1 MHNAHDSAELAV
13 LGKNVIREE
22 GHGKVTGLGKYAID
36 LEMPRMLWAK
46 IKRSTRPHAKII
58 NIDISRAQSLAGVH
72 AVLVDKDCPQT
83 LFGFGCYD
91 EPLLARG
98 KVRYIGEPVVAVA
111 AESEAIAELACDLIE
126 IDYEDLPAVFD
137 VHEAFRTNP
146 PVIVHE
152 GQEHYRR
159 VPIGPPQYNPK
170 HPNAFGYYR
179 IRTGDVDAGFKE
191 ADFVLEGTYTNAMM
205 GHAPMERHNSVSLWD
220 ADGNVTVWSSSQAAY
235 PLLNQISEALDIP
248 HSRIRVII
256 PKYVGGGFGGKI
268 EMKAEG
274 LCAVLSRAAGSRHVK
289 IVYTREESLCWAGV
303 QHPFEMKIKSGV
315 RKDGTIVSCEMF
327 VLVNGGAYAQ
337 HGFLVTRQAS
347 YGPLGSYRFP
357 NFKLDNYVVYTN
369 QPPGVA
375 YRGFGNTQI
384 HFALESHIDELAAAL
399 GMDTYEIRR
408 KNVLVE
414 GEINA
419 AGEVQH
425 SVAGN
430 ELLDE
435 IKQGL
440 EQHGELVREGE
451 GPWRRGRGIAFANKD
466 SVAPSASS
474 AIVKVHNDET
484 VEIRHSAGNIGQGS
498 STTLI
503 QIAAEFFKVKP
514 DRVKTAEVDTWVT
527 PYDQLTGSSRITF
540 AAGNAVLMA
549 CEDVKGQI
557 LKMAAEV
564 MQAKPE
570 ELDLADMKVFVRD
583 NPDRFMAVRELFRT
597 VFFTG
602 SFLPTGGELLGKATF
617 TVPSSKIDPET
628 GHAADDGMRKI
639 FSFCTRAAQAVEVA
653 VNIETGEVK
662 LEKIAIANDVGRAIN
677 PMSCEGQ
684 MHAALSMGLGQAL
697 SEEFQLS
704 EGSIRN
710 ADFSS
715 YRFLTAKD
723 APPNKFVTTHIV
735 EIPQF
740 DGPYQ
745 AKGFAE
751 ATTSPTAPA
760 IANAI
765 FDAIGVRVRHMPMTP
780 ERILAALDELK
791 ATNKS

>member
-1 MHNAHDSAELAV
+1 MHNQSKEFNV
-13 LGKNVIREE
+13 IGKNVIREE
-22 GHGKVTGLGKYAID
+22 GVGKVTGLGKYAID

-58 NIDISRAQSLAGVH
+58 NIDITRAKKLAGVH

-98 KVRYIGEPVVAVA
+98 KVRYIGEPVAAVA
-111 AESEAIAELACDLIE
+111 AESEAIAEQACDLIE

-137 VHEAFRTNP
+137 VHEAFGTNP

-152 GQEHYRR
+152 EQAKYRR
-159 VPIGPPQYNPK
+159 VPIGPVQYDPK

-179 IRTGDVDAGFKE
+179 IRTGDVDKGFGE
-191 ADFVLEGTYTNAMM
+191 ADVVLEKTYSNAMM
-205 GHAPMERHNSVSLWD
+205 AHATMERHNSVSQWD

-274 LCAVLSRAAGSRHVK
+274 LCAVLSRAADHRPIK
-289 IVYTREESLCWAGV
+289 IIYTREESLCWAGV

-315 RKDGTIVSCEMF
+315 KKDGTIVSCEMF

-369 QPPGVA
+369 NPPGVA

-384 HFALESHIDELAAAL
+384 HFALESHIDELAHAI

-419 AGEVQH
+419 AGENQH
-425 SVAGN
+425 TVAGS
-430 ELLDE
+430 ELLNE
-435 IKQGL
+435 IKSGL
-440 EQHGELVREGE
+440 ERHGPLKRGE

-484 VEIRHSAGNIGQGS
+484 VEVRHSAGNIGQGS

-514 DRVKTAEVDTWVT
+514 ERVKTAEVDTWVT

-549 CEDVKGQI
+549 CQDVKNQI
-557 LKMAAEV
+557 LEMAAEV
-564 MQAKPE
+564 MQAAPD
-570 ELDLADMKVFVRD
+570 ELDLADMRVFVKS
-583 NPDRFMAVRELFRT
+583 NPNRFMAVRELFRT

-602 SFLPTGGELLGKATF
+602 SFLPKGGELLGKATF

-653 VNIETGEVK
+653 VNIETGQVK
-662 LEKIAIANDVGRAIN
+662 LEKIAIANDVGKAIN

-697 SEEFQLS
+697 SEEFQLN
-704 EGSIRN
+704 EGGISN

-723 APPNKFVTTHIV
+723 APPNDFVSTHIV

-745 AKGFAE
+745 AKGFSE
-751 ATTSPTAPA
+751 ATVSPTAPA

-765 FDAIGVRVRHMPMTP
+765 FDAVGVRIRHMPMTP
-780 ERILAALDELK
+780 ERVLRALDEIHLK
-791 ATNKS
+791 QKD

>member
-1 MHNAHDSAELAV
+1 MHKEKSEFVV

-22 GHGKVTGLGKYAID
+22 GYGKVTGLGKYAID

-46 IKRSTRPHAKII
+46 IKRSTRPHAKVI
-58 NIDISRAQSLAGVH
+58 NVDISRARSLPGVH

-98 KVRYIGEPVVAVA
+98 KVRYIGEPVAAVA
-111 AESEAIAELACDLIE
+111 AESEAIAEQACDLIE
-126 IDYEDLPAVFD
+126 VDYEELPAVFD
-137 VHEAFRTNP
+137 VHEAFKTNP
-146 PVIVHE
+146 PVVVHE
-152 GQEHYRR
+152 EQAKYRR
-159 VPIGPPQYNPK
+159 VPIGPVQYNPK

-179 IRTGDVDAGFKE
+179 IRTGDVEKGFGE
-191 ADFVLEGTYTNAMM
+191 ADVVVEKTYSNAMM
-205 GHAPMERHNSVSLWD
+205 AHAPMERHNSISLWD

-235 PLLNQISEALDIP
+235 PLLNQISEALDVP

-274 LCAVLSRAAGSRHVK
+274 LCAVLSRAAGHRPIK

-315 RKDGTIVSCEMF
+315 RKDGTITSCEMF

-384 HFALESHIDELAAAL
+384 HFALESHIDELAHEI
-399 GMDTYEIRR
+399 GMDPYEIRR
-408 KNVLVE
+408 KNVLHE

-419 AGEVQH
+419 AGEIQH
-425 SVAGN
+425 SVAGA

-435 IKQGL
+435 IKKGL
-440 EQHGELVREGE
+440 ERHGPLDRGD

-503 QIAAEFFKVKP
+503 QIAAEFFKVNP
-514 DRVKTAEVDTWVT
+514 ERVKTAEVDTWVT

-564 MQAKPE
+564 MQANPE
-570 ELDLADMKVFVRD
+570 ELDLAGMRVFVKA
-583 NPDRFMAVRELFRT
+583 NPDRFMAVRDLFRT

-617 TVPSSKIDPET
+617 TVPSSKIDPDT

-639 FSFCTRAAQAVEVA
+639 FSFCTRAAQAVEIA
-653 VNIETGEVK
+653 VNTETGQVRV
-662 LEKIAIANDVGRAIN
+662 EKIAIANDVGRAIN

-697 SEEFQLS
+697 SEELQLS

-723 APPNKFVTTHIV
+723 APSNDHVSTHIV

-745 AKGFAE
+745 AKGFSE
-751 ATTSPTAPA
+751 ATVSPTAPA

-765 FDAIGVRVRHMPMTP
+765 FDAVGVRLRHMPMTP
-780 ERILAALDELK
+780 ERVLEALDRLR
-791 ATNKS
+791 SDQSQ

>member
-1 MHNAHDSAELAV
+1 MNNPDQEFHV
-13 LGKNVIREE
+13 IGKNVIREE
-22 GHGKVTGLGKYAID
+22 GPGKVTGLGKYAID
-36 LEMPRMLWAK
+36 LEFPRMLWAK

-58 NIDISRAQSLAGVH
+58 NIDISRAQALPGVH
-72 AVLVDKDCPQT
+72 AVIVDKDCPQT

-98 KVRYIGEPVVAVA
+98 KVRYIGEPVAAVA
-111 AESEAIAELACDLIE
+111 AESEAIAEQACDLIE
-126 IDYEDLPAVFD
+126 IDYEDLPAIFD
-137 VHEAFRTNP
+137 PWEAFEADP
-146 PVIVHE
+146 KVIIHE
-152 GQEHYRR
+152 DQANYRR
-159 VPIGPPQYNPK
+159 VPIGPAQYDPK

-179 IRTGDVDAGFKE
+179 IRTGEVSQGFAE
-191 ADFVLEGTYTNAMM
+191 ADVVLEKTYSNAMM
-205 GHAPMERHNSVSLWD
+205 AHATMERHNSISLWD
-220 ADGNVTVWSSSQAAY
+220 ADGKVTAWSSAQAAY

-248 HSRIRVII
+248 HSRVRVII

-274 LCAVLSRAAGSRHVK
+274 LCAVLSRAAGHRHIK
-289 IVYTREESLCWAGV
+289 IIYTREESLCWAGV
-303 QHPFEMKIKSGV
+303 QHPFEMRIKSGV
-315 RKDGTIVSCEMF
+315 RKDGVITACEMF

-357 NFKLDNYVVYTN
+357 HFKLDNYVVYTN
-369 QPPGVA
+369 NPPGVA

-384 HFALESHIDELAAAL
+384 HFGLESHIDELAHAI
-399 GMDTYEIRR
+399 GMDPYEIRR
-408 KNVLVE
+408 KNVLKE
-414 GEINA
+414 NEINA
-419 AGEVQH
+419 AGEIQH
-425 SVAGN
+425 SVAGA

-435 IKQGL
+435 IKAGL
-440 EQHGELVREGE
+440 ERHGPLQRED

-474 AIVKVHNDET
+474 AIVKIHNDET

-503 QIAAEFFKVKP
+503 QITAEFFKVGP
-514 DRVKTAEVDTWVT
+514 ERVRTAEVDTWVT
-527 PYDQLTGSSRITF
+527 PYDQLTGSSRLTF

-549 CEDVKGQI
+549 CEDVKNQI
-557 LKMAAEV
+557 LTMAAQM
-564 MQAKPE
+564 MQATPE
-570 ELDLADMKVFVRD
+570 ELDLADMVVFVKE
-583 NPDRFMAVRELFRT
+583 NPGRSMRVKDLFRT

-628 GHAADDGMRKI
+628 GHAANDGMRKI

-653 VNIETGEVK
+653 VNIETGQVK
-662 LEKIAIANDVGRAIN
+662 LEKIAIANDLGKAIN

-684 MHAALSMGLGQAL
+684 MHAAISMGLGQAI
-697 SEEFQLS
+697 SEELQIS
-704 EGSIRN
+704 EGSVAN
-710 ADFSS
+710 GDFSS

-723 APPNKFVTTHIV
+723 APSNDHVSTHIV

-740 DGPYQ
+740 DGPYK
-745 AKGFAE
+745 AKGFSE

-765 FDAIGVRVRHMPMTP
+765 FDAVGLRLRHMPMTP
-780 ERILAALDELK
+780 ERVLEGLDRLTS
-791 ATNKS
+791 ADRD

>member
-1 MHNAHDSAELAV
+1 MHNDDPALSV
-13 LGKNVIREE
+13 VGKNIVREE
-22 GHGKVTGLGKYAID
+22 GFGKVTGLGKYAID

-46 IKRSTRPHAKII
+46 IKRSTRPHAKIVRV
-58 NIDISRAQSLAGVH
+58 DIGRAQMLPGVH
-72 AVLVDKDCPQT
+72 AVIVDKDCPQT

-98 KVRYIGEPVVAVA
+98 KVRYIGEPVAAVA
-111 AESEAIAELACDLIE
+111 AESEAIAEEACDLIE
-126 IDYEDLPAVFD
+126 IDYEELPAVFE
-137 VHEAFRTNP
+137 VHEAFKTNP

-152 GQEHYRR
+152 GQEKYRR
-159 VPIGPPQYNPK
+159 IPIGPAQYDPK

-179 IRTGDVDAGFKE
+179 IRTGNVDDGFAE
-191 ADFVLEGTYTNAMM
+191 ADAVVERTYSNAMM
-205 GHAPMERHNSVSLWD
+205 AHATMERHNSVSLWD
-220 ADGNVTVWSSSQAAY
+220 PDGNVTVWSSSQAAY

-268 EMKAEG
+268 EMKSEG
-274 LCAVLSRAAGSRHVK
+274 LCAVLSRAAGYRPIK

-315 RKDGTIVSCEMF
+315 RKDGTITACEMF

-384 HFALESHIDELAAAL
+384 HFALESHIDELAHEI
-399 GMDTYEIRR
+399 GMDPYEIRR
-408 KNVLVE
+408 KNVLRE

-419 AGEVQH
+419 AGEIQH
-425 SVAGN
+425 SVAGA

-435 IKQGL
+435 IKSGL
-440 EQHGELVREGE
+440 DRHGPLDRGE
-451 GPWRRGRGIAFANKD
+451 GSWRRGRGIAFANKD

-484 VEIRHSAGNIGQGS
+484 IEIRHSAGNIGQGS

-503 QIAAEFFKVKP
+503 QIAAEFFKVQP
-514 DRVKTAEVDTWVT
+514 ERVKTAEVDTWVT
-527 PYDQLTGSSRITF
+527 PYDQLTGSSRLTF

-549 CEDVKGQI
+549 CADVKKQI
-557 LKMAAEV
+557 LGMAAEL
-564 MQAKPE
+564 MQATAD
-570 ELDLADMKVFVRD
+570 ELELVDMKVFVKD
-583 NPDRFMAVRELFRT
+583 NPNRFMAVRDLFRT

-602 SFLPTGGELLGKATF
+602 SFLPSGGELLGKATF
-617 TVPSSKIDPET
+617 TVPSSKIDPDT
-628 GHAADDGMRKI
+628 GHAADDGIRKI

-653 VNIETGEVK
+653 VNIETGQVV

-697 SEEFQLS
+697 SEELQIVD
-704 EGSIRN
+704 GSILN
-710 ADFSS
+710 GDLSS

-723 APPNKFVTTHIV
+723 APGNANVSTHIV
-735 EIPQF
+735 EIPQL

-745 AKGFAE
+745 AKGFSE
-751 ATTSPTAPA
+751 ATVSPTAPA

-765 FDAIGVRVRHMPMTP
+765 FDAVGIRLRHMPMTP
-780 ERILAALDELK
+780 ERVLEALDALAAEIHG
-791 ATNKS
+791 

>member
-1 MHNAHDSAELAV
+1 MDKSGQKYSAI
-13 LGKNVIREE
+13 GKNAIREE
-22 GHGKVTGLGKYAID
+22 GLGKVTGLGKYAID
-36 LEMPRMLWAK
+36 LEFPRMLWAK
-46 IKRSTRPHAKII
+46 IKRSTRPHAKIVSV
-58 NIDISRAQSLAGVH
+58 DISRAKSLAGVH
-72 AVLVDKDCPQT
+72 AVIVDRDCPQT

-91 EPLLARG
+91 EPLLARN
-98 KVRYIGEPVVAVA
+98 KVRYIGEPVAAVA
-111 AESEAIAELACDLIE
+111 AESEAIAEQACDLIE
-126 IDYEDLPAVFD
+126 VEYEELPAVFD
-137 VHEAFRTNP
+137 AREAFKSNP
-146 PVIVHE
+146 PAIIHE
-152 GQEHYRR
+152 DQANYRR
-159 VPIGPPQYNPK
+159 IPIGPPQYDPA

-179 IRTGDVDAGFKE
+179 IRTGDVASGFAQSDVVVE
-191 ADFVLEGTYTNAMM
+191 NTYSNAMM
-205 GHAPMERHNSVSLWD
+205 AHAPLERHNSISLWD
-220 ADGNVTVWSSSQAAY
+220 HDGNVTVWSSSQAAY
-235 PLLNQISEALDIP
+235 PLLNQISEALNLP

-274 LCAVLSRAAGSRHVK
+274 LCAVLSRFAGNRPVK

-303 QHPFEMKIKSGV
+303 QHPFEMRIKTGV
-315 RKDGTIVSCEMF
+315 RKDGSIVACEMF

-384 HFALESHIDELAAAL
+384 HFALESHMDELAHAV
-399 GMDTYEIRR
+399 GMDPYDIRL
-408 KNVLVE
+408 KNVLKE
-414 GEINA
+414 GEINS
-419 AGEVQH
+419 AGEIQH
-425 SVAGN
+425 SVAGT
-430 ELLDE
+430 ELLRE
-435 IKQGL
+435 IKAGI
-440 EQHGELVREGE
+440 ERHGPLQRED

-466 SVAPSASS
+466 SIAPSASS

-484 VEIRHSAGNIGQGS
+484 VEIRHSAGNIGQGC

-503 QIAAEFFKVKP
+503 QIAAEFFKVGT

-527 PYDQLTGSSRITF
+527 PYDQLTGSSRLTF

-549 CEDVKGQI
+549 CQDVKTQI
-557 LKMAAEV
+557 LSMAAGL
-564 MQAKPE
+564 MQASVD
-570 ELDLADMKVFVRD
+570 ELDLADMKVFVKE
-583 NPDRFMAVRELFRT
+583 NPGRSMAVRELFRN
-597 VFFTG
+597 VYFTG

-617 TVPSSKIDPET
+617 TVPSSKVDPET

-653 VNIETGEVK
+653 VNVETGQVV

-677 PMSCEGQ
+677 PMTCEGQ

-697 SEEFQLS
+697 SEELMLDS
-704 EGSIRN
+704 GSVRN
-710 ADFSS
+710 GDLSS

-723 APPNKFVTTHIV
+723 VPSNEFVSTHIV
-735 EIPQF
+735 EIPQH
-740 DGPYQ
+740 DGPFQ

-765 FDAIGVRVRHMPMTP
+765 FDAVGIRLTHMPMTP
-780 ERILAALDELK
+780 ERVLEALDKLHARK
-791 ATNKS
+791 T